1 MRHSFVVI
9 TSFMLF
15 GKPGLFGLRLPL
27 ASIGIQ
33 VVFSYLDT
41 DHPIIN
47 PNKSAII
54 GILSKS
60 E

>member
-1 MRHSFVVI
+1 
-9 TSFMLF
+9 MLF